1 MELRDHPLMSYRGLE
16 SWPPTWIWINGPERK
31 SVRGEIGILR
41 EVRESNVS
49 ASNRF
54 FLVIQDGE
62 NEYMGC
68 LMVEEESF
76 CDQMIQLL
84 KTQCG
89 RSIAAIGSLDISHT
103 L

>member
-1 MELRDHPLMSYRGLE
+1 VELRDHPLLSYRGLN
-16 SWPPTWIWINGPERK
+16 SWPPTWIWINGAERENI
-31 SVRGEIGILR
+31 RGEIGILR
-41 EVRESNVS
+41 EVRESNVA

-54 FLVIQDGE
+54 FLLIQDGE

-68 LMVEEESF
+68 LMIEDKNF
-76 CDQMIQLL
+76 CYQMTRLL

-103 L
+103 F

>member
-1 MELRDHPLMSYRGLE
+1 MELRHHPLLSYRGLK
-16 SWPPTWIWINGPERK
+16 SWPPTWIWINGAERK

-54 FLVIQDGE
+54 FLVIQDNE
-62 NEYMGC
+62 DEYMGC
-68 LMVEEESF
+68 LMIEDEGF
-76 CDQMIQLL
+76 CYQMTQLM

-89 RSIAAIGSLDISHT
+89 RNIAAIGSLDISHT
-103 L
+103 F